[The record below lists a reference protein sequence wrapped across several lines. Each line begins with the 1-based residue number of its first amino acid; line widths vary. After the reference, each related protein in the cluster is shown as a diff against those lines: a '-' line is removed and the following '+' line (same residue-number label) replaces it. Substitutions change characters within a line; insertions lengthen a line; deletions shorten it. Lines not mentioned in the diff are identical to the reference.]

1 MIWSFSIWFRDHL
14 RLLLRKWPNFIL
26 MITLNFWIESLPS
39 ILRKLLNINQ
49 NVLVFLFFVD
59 LSFLLLKSL
68 VNLDGDCPVW
78 DGLYEFCS
86 LSAGGSIGIFLLIL
100 TFNLNFIIAAAIK
113 LNRGDADIAINWGG
127 GLHHAK
133 KAEASGF
140 CYVNDINLA
149 ILELLR
155 LVLQPF

>member
-1 MIWSFSIWFRDHL
+1 MS
-14 RLLLRKWPNFIL
+14 
-26 MITLNFWIESLPS
+26 
-39 ILRKLLNINQ
+39 KLLS
-49 NVLVFLFFVD
+49 LF
-59 LSFLLLKSL
+59 SSI

-86 LSAGGSIGIFLLIL
+86 LSAGGSIGIFDTWINQVDFSL
-100 TFNLNFIIAAAIK
+100 AAAIK

-155 LVLQPF
+155 LVIIKWFVFNAISSTEFITAKKIRVEFHNTYCMIVKNCVPNDCFLFYLFSLAFH